1 MRILLFLNSLIPVS
15 NYGGTQRV
23 MWSLGK
29 ALTQMGHKVYFL
41 AKAGSTCDFA
51 SVIPYDSAVDLIKQ
65 IPQDVDVVHFNGTAP
80 CGFEKPYVVTYHGNF
95 MGGDLDRNAIFVSK
109 DHASR
114 YNSDSFVYNGLDWDE
129 YGPVDLNAS
138 RHYYHFLGK
147 AAWRV
152 KNVQG
157 AIDVVKALPNEKI
170 YILGGYRFNFKMGM
184 RFTVTSKTRF
194 KGMVGGVKKNRYLQH
209 SKGLIFPVKWDEPF
223 GLAITESLY
232 FGAPVF
238 ATPYGSLPE
247 LVKPEVGFLTDS
259 ESEMILHLKEGVVYS
274 PMICHEYARDLF
286 NAEIMAKAY
295 LQKYEK
301 VLNGEYLNENYPHA
315 LVPDSKRP
323 WKK

>member
-1 MRILLFLNSLIPVS
+1 M
-15 NYGGTQRV
+15 
-23 MWSLGK
+23 
-29 ALTQMGHKVYFL
+29 
-41 AKAGSTCDFA
+41 
-51 SVIPYDSAVDLIKQ
+51 
-65 IPQDVDVVHFNGTAP
+65 
-80 CGFEKPYVVTYHGNF
+80 
-95 MGGDLDRNAIFVSK
+95 
-109 DHASR
+109 
-114 YNSDSFVYNGLDWDE
+114 
-129 YGPVDLNAS
+129 
-138 RHYYHFLGK
+138 
-147 AAWRV
+147 
-152 KNVQG
+152 
-157 AIDVVKALPNEKI
+157 
-170 YILGGYRFNFKMGM
+170 
-184 RFTVTSKTRF
+184 
-194 KGMVGGVKKNRYLQH
+194 
-209 SKGLIFPVKWDEPF
+209 IFPVKWDEPF

-259 ESEMILHLKEGVVYS
+259 ESEMILHLKEGVDYS